1 MAGYR
6 AQPQPGDHGHAPSPT
21 DRHACR
27 RAQPVGSVAAAT
39 RQSIDTIIE
48 ALTKELDRIGSDM
61 ARHVQAN
68 FADLSALPDSAKGV
82 GTTTISTLIRE
93 VPELGSLS
101 RREVGA
107 LIGAAQ
113 INRDSGHMR
122 GKRTI
127 FGGRSSVRHVL
138 YMAGRSLQA

>member
-1 MAGYR
+1 MVTRRRQLIAMLVAER
-6 AQPQPGDHGHAPSPT
+6 NRLAQSP
-21 DRHACR
+21 
-27 RAQPVGSVAAAT
+27 AAT
-39 RQSIDTIIE
+39 RQSIATIIE

-68 FADLSALPDSAKGV
+68 FADLSALRDSVKGV

-113 INRDSGHMR
+113 INRDAGHMR

>member
-1 MAGYR
+1 MVTRRRQLIAMLVAER
-6 AQPQPGDHGHAPSPT
+6 NRLAQSP
-21 DRHACR
+21 
-27 RAQPVGSVAAAT
+27 AAT
-39 RQSIDTIIE
+39 RQSIATIIE

-68 FADLSALPDSAKGV
+68 FADLSALPDSVKGV
-82 GTTTISTLIRE
+82 GTTTISVLIRE

-101 RREVGA
+101 RREVSA

>member
-1 MAGYR
+1 MVTRRRQLIAMLVAER
-6 AQPQPGDHGHAPSPT
+6 NRLAQSP
-21 DRHACR
+21 
-27 RAQPVGSVAAAT
+27 AAT
-39 RQSIDTIIE
+39 RQSIATIIE

-68 FADLSALPDSAKGV
+68 FADLSALPDSVKGV
-82 GTTTISTLIRE
+82 GTTTTALIRE

-101 RREVGA
+101 RREVSA

>member
-1 MAGYR
+1 MPNRSR
-6 AQPQPGDHGHAPSPT
+6 ATMVTRRRQLIAMLVAERNRLAQSP
-21 DRHACR
+21 
-27 RAQPVGSVAAAT
+27 AAT
-39 RQSIDTIIE
+39 RQSIATIIE

>member
-1 MAGYR
+1 VPNRSR
-6 AQPQPGDHGHAPSPT
+6 ATMVTRRRQLIAMLVAERNRLAQSP
-21 DRHACR
+21 
-27 RAQPVGSVAAAT
+27 AAT
-39 RQSIDTIIE
+39 RQSIATIIE

-68 FADLSALPDSAKGV
+68 FADLSALPDSVKGV

>member
-1 MAGYR
+1 VPNRSR
-6 AQPQPGDHGHAPSPT
+6 ATMVTRRRQLIAMLVAERNRLAQSP
-21 DRHACR
+21 
-27 RAQPVGSVAAAT
+27 AAT

>member
-1 MAGYR
+1 MPNRSR
-6 AQPQPGDHGHAPSPT
+6 AAMVTRRRQLIAMLVAERNRLAQSP
-21 DRHACR
+21 
-27 RAQPVGSVAAAT
+27 AAT
-39 RQSIDTIIE
+39 RQSIATIIE

-68 FADLSALPDSAKGV
+68 FADLSALPDSVKGV